1 MGLLLSISLGISHM
15 EVYFARY
22 FHLCA
27 FIRPTTLQGV
37 SHVVLSM
44 QMPFDQYMDEDVLN

>member
-1 MGLLLSISLGISHM
+1 M

-44 QMPFDQYMDEDVLN
+44 QMPFDQYMDADVLN